1 VSMGVTEDS
10 WHRMQAEIERQ
21 IQARLA
27 ELRGQGKTL
36 YQVAIDEDDTSPGKP
51 ELWCIVQTDTDE
63 VLQRR
68 MSDEE
73 VSRFIEGH
81 PDWVDIWE
89 VDDRIRDSVS
99 ETWET

>member
-1 VSMGVTEDS
+1 MSIGVTEES
-10 WHRMQAEIERQ
+10 WQRMQAEIERQ
-21 IQARLA
+21 IEARLA

-36 YQVAIDEDDTSPGKP
+36 YQVAIDADDTSSGKP
-51 ELWCIVQTDTDE
+51 ELWCIVQTDTNE
-63 VLQRR
+63 VVQRG

-73 VSRFIEGH
+73 VSRFIKDH

-99 ETWET
+99 ESWET